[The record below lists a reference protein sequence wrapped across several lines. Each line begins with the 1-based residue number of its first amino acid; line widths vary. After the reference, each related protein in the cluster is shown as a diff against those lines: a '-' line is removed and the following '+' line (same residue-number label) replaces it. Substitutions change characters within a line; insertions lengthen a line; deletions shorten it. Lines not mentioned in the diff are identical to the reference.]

1 MEWVSTRF
9 LEAKALM
16 KESGGMEK
24 RMVSANLQAQ
34 LVKRYVKSL
43 QIFIAHS
50 LMFVSQINFFRLK
63 EYGTTVLLSPHLPQL
78 LLVKLLWRQKT
89 LMMTASMTVRWAAA
103 ATAATWMARLA
114 LNMTPV
120 DRLRQKDLRF
130 RHHQHLQSPYT
141 T

>member
-50 LMFVSQINFFRLK
+50 LMFVSQIGFL
-63 EYGTTVLLSPHLPQL
+63 
-78 LLVKLLWRQKT
+78 
-89 LMMTASMTVRWAAA
+89 
-103 ATAATWMARLA
+103 
-114 LNMTPV
+114 
-120 DRLRQKDLRF
+120 
-130 RHHQHLQSPYT
+130 
-141 T
+141 